1 VVELDGFRTY
11 ISADTENTPEMRA
24 LEDIDFAFVCMNLP
38 FTMDAEAA
46 ASTVT
51 EFGPRFV

>member
-1 VVELDGFRTY
+1 MVELDGFRTY
-11 ISADTENTPEMRA
+11 FSADTENTPEMRA
-24 LEDIDFAFVCMNLP
+24 LEDIDLAFVCMNLP

-46 ASTVT
+46 ASAVT